1 MSASF
6 IESVSIATNPNGDA
20 VSLYSYNGCTG
31 LTLGQLVSAVCCHA
45 GDALDA
51 QTVAVINRMT
61 RGTTRLNSLAEIIEG
76 IAKGTVDYDTTGD
89 YAGTGDMTVRE
100 FLLSLG
106 LTIATTDDGSMDGIL
121 PPAVDT
127 IGRRIMFQT
136 AVKSKVDT
144 MTTLSQEAVID
155 LRTCLSRRDVA
166 YRTATS
172 TVQSLGVAL
181 QMNATNF

>member
-1 MSASF
+1 MSANF
-6 IESVSIATNPNGDA
+6 IESVSIATNPNGEA
-20 VSLYSYNGCTG
+20 VNLYSYGGCTG

-51 QTVAVINRMT
+51 QTVALINRMT
-61 RGTTRLNSLAEIIEG
+61 RGTARLNGLAQIIDG
-76 IAKGTVDYDTTGD
+76 VAKGTVDYDTTGD
-89 YAGTGDMTVRE
+89 YGGAGNMTVRE

-106 LTIATTDDGSMDGIL
+106 LSIATKDDGSMDGIL

-127 IGRRIMFQT
+127 PKRRILFET

-144 MTTLSQEAVID
+144 MTTQSQESVID

-172 TVQSLGVAL
+172 SVQSLGVAL
-181 QMNATNF
+181 QMGATNF